1 MTRRDRLARIRLL
14 AHDLEAVLDGK
25 LDRILDRHLAHHLAL
40 ELRRALERDG
50 DARLREVY
58 RRVLWLEFA
67 VERNYLATASF
78 EPMVAAARMI
88 RLELEP
94 RPDSR
99 LLDLAVAVLPPCHQ
113 ARYHEEFR
121 AELADL
127 PPARRIPHAVRL
139 LSRSWLLRRALQGES
154 R

>member
-25 LDRILDRHLAHHLAL
+25 LDRILDRKLAHHLAL
-40 ELRRALERDG
+40 ELRRALERNKDV
-50 DARLREVY
+50 RLREVY
-58 RRVLWLEFA
+58 ERVLWLEFA

-78 EPMVAAARMI
+78 EPMVAAARII

-94 RPDSR
+94 HPDSR
-99 LLDLAVAVLPPCHQ
+99 LLGLAVAVLPPSHQ
-113 ARYHEEFR
+113 ARYQEEFR

-127 PPARRIPHAVRL
+127 PPSRRVPHALRL
-139 LSRSWLLRRALQGES
+139 LSRSWTLRRALQVVG